1 MLKVFLFF
9 KRKISAKLTKK
20 LIFLSVLLTFSRSVP
35 LVFPVLLQKFID
47 SVEQGM
53 FPICYIKILLV
64 SYPCL
69 FLIENFFIWIY
80 GKNHIKAKNMMKMSF
95 IRDTL
100 LLNPLKIKEKGEGFF
115 FELIEQNIDSILQL
129 LTPVTM
135 GKVFLIFQNIIL
147 VVVIFS
153 VNHIAGGVC
162 IALFLLYVV
171 AFLLNNRLFSHLL
184 SKLIKKNNESS
195 SIIYDFISNNK
206 ILLSSKK
213 NIVFAES
220 KISGSLEKTSKLEFK
235 LQYLFDLVF
244 SSLGNFIQPC
254 SNLLLVSFLG
264 YSVVQQSLSFGT
276 FVLILMYYNI
286 LQSGLSA
293 FQEITDIIFHS
304 KGAFFALAD
313 FDGELVSDDSFIE
326 DMSERNFF
334 LKLENLSISQKDFCI
349 IKNKNAVL
357 TIGKHYSLVGISGA
371 GKSTFINVLLG
382 LQKSETG
389 EIYFLNEMNSLKK
402 INLLSHI
409 AWYSQTSEILNLTLA
424 ENIFLGD
431 EINEAE
437 LNFYIHE
444 LSLEKLNDR
453 PLGSNG
459 EGISGGERQRVAL
472 ARFLHRL
479 TNKDF
484 FIIDEGFY
492 SVDAIMKEK
501 MLSLVSERIKNKTGI
516 CISHDEKVLEKLCDD
531 KVNLFEN

>member
-1 MLKVFLFF
+1 MLKFYLFF
-9 KRKISAKLTKK
+9 KKKISAALTKK
-20 LIFLSVLLTFSRSVP
+20 LIFLSVLLTLIRSIP
-35 LVFPVLLQKFID
+35 LFFPVLLQKFID
-47 SVEQGM
+47 SVEKGM
-53 FPICYIKILLV
+53 FPAFYIKILLI

-80 GKNHIKAKNMMKMSF
+80 GKNHIKAKNMMKISF

-115 FELIEQNIDSILQL
+115 YELIEQNIDSILQI

-147 VVVIFS
+147 VIVIFS
-153 VNHIAGGVC
+153 INHIAGYVC
-162 IALFLLYVV
+162 IALFMLYIA

-184 SKLIKKNNESS
+184 SKLIKRNNESS

-206 ILLSSKK
+206 VLLSSKK
-213 NIVFAES
+213 SIVFAES
-220 KISGSLEKTSKLEFK
+220 KISGTLEKTSKLEFK
-235 LQYLFDLVF
+235 LQYFFDLVF
-244 SSLGNFIQPC
+244 STLGNFIQPC
-254 SNLLLVSFLG
+254 TNLFLVAFLG
-264 YSVVQQSLSFGT
+264 YSVVQHSLTFGT

-286 LQSGLSA
+286 LQSGLSG

-304 KGAFFALAD
+304 KGAFYALTD
-313 FDGELVSDDSFIE
+313 FDKDLLAANNFIE
-326 DMSERNFF
+326 NTSERKFF
-334 LKLENLSISQKDFCI
+334 LKLENLSVSQKDFSI

-357 TIGKHYSLVGISGA
+357 KIGKHYSLIGISGA

-389 EIYFLNEMNSLKK
+389 EIYFLNEKNSLKR

-409 AWYSQTSEILNLTLA
+409 AWYSQTAEILNLSLA

-431 EINEAE
+431 EVNESE
-437 LNFYIHE
+437 FEFYIRE

-453 PLGSNG
+453 ILGSNG

-479 TNKDF
+479 ASKDF

-492 SVDAIMKEK
+492 SVDAVMKEK
-501 MLSLVSERIKNKTGI
+501 MLSLVSEKIKDKTGI
-516 CISHDEKVLEKLCDD
+516 CISHDENVLKKLCDD
-531 KVNLFEN
+531 KVNLFAE